1 MKLGIIGFGDL
12 GRSIVTGFVKGGV
25 SQNDILVCDKLEH
38 NIKKA
43 HLLGVNNIDIDS
55 LIEKSDVIFLAIPKK
70 DYVELN
76 VDFTK
81 FMGKTVVS
89 CLASVKIEELEAR
102 FNTRIVRVIT
112 TLASENCNAV
122 VSVCFDKYADN
133 KSELLDILKNLGTV
147 IECSEDE
154 LIKLT
159 SLAGCGLCYASYI
172 LDSFIST
179 AENLGL
185 SREMGAKI
193 VEETFKGA
201 IELGD
206 YELLIGKI
214 ASHDGIS
221 SKGLAVLTENN
232 VDKTIDNSFKTVY
245 GSLIK

>member
-12 GRSIVTGFVKGGV
+12 GRSIVTGLVKGGV
-25 SQNDILVCDKLEH
+25 SQNDILVCDRLEH

-43 HLLGVNNIDIDS
+43 HILGVNNTDINS

-70 DYVELN
+70 DYLELD

-89 CLASVKIEELEAR
+89 CLADVKINELEER
-102 FNTRIVRVIT
+102 FNTQIVRIIT
-112 TLASENCNAV
+112 TLAAENCNAV

-133 KSELLDILKNLGTV
+133 KDELLSILKNLGTV
-147 IECSEDE
+147 IECNEDE
-154 LIKLT
+154 LVKLT

-172 LDSFIST
+172 LDSFINT
-179 AENLGL
+179 AENLGI
-185 SREMGAKI
+185 SRETGLKI

-201 IELGD
+201 MELGE
-206 YELLIGKI
+206 YELLMGKI

-221 SKGLAVLTENN
+221 SKGLVVLAENN
-232 VDKTIDNSFKTVY
+232 VDKTIDNAFKTVY